1 MVQPIGWTGV
11 CDVSKELSLS
21 RLWRSFDRWCNELHK
36 PLLDLGPCLASNR
49 HALFL
54 LACQIKVYTA
64 VLRPAGRLAKIL
76 VVSVVK

>member
-1 MVQPIGWTGV
+1 MLNVHVVVQPIGSLGV

-21 RLWRSFDRWCNELHK
+21 RLWRSFDRWCHELNET
-36 PLLDLGPCLASNR
+36 LLDLGPCLASNG

-64 VLRPAGRLAKIL
+64 VLRSA
-76 VVSVVK
+76 